1 MRPNI
6 LWLLAL
12 SMSLVVGCPEDEP
25 DDDDVSQDDDDSG
38 SDDDDSGADDD
49 DDDSAGDDDDSS
61 SDDDDSAG
69 DDDDTVACDTRIPQD
84 VATLQAAVDAAGFGD
99 VLCADPGVYPG
110 ALDFGGKVVQL
121 IGLGGSAGTTIDGNQ
136 AGTVVTFASGESS
149 STLLQGFTV
158 TDGFATSGGG
168 VLIEGASPTLVDVVV
183 SSNVAYNHGGGIYIT
198 AGSPTLDNVVI
209 QGNRADGEGG
219 GLYVT
224 GATLT
229 MSNSVIA
236 DNTVMSYGGGLCL
249 QSSSAVLDHL
259 LLVGNVAERDGGGV
273 FMNTS
278 SADVSNVALLGNTA
292 GGLDADGGGIYLL
305 QSSPS
310 LTSVTLAGNV
320 ASGCGGGLY
329 LFQASPALLGVILEG
344 NEAASGGGVC
354 NDPGLPG
361 YPSIAFSSASENTPD
376 AYTGMTDP
384 TGANG
389 NTDATANFNQTV
401 LPDPMDWDVHLGE
414 TSALID
420 AGSPSLDD
428 PDGSRSD
435 MGAFGGPAAGEWD
448 LDRDGS
454 PSWWQPGEYDV
465 GSYPGLGWDCD
476 DLDAAIYPGH
486 GC

>member
-1 MRPNI
+1 MRWT
-6 LWLLAL
+6 LLVALAL
-12 SMSLVVGCPEDEP
+12 ALTAAQGCTDEDV
-25 DDDDVSQDDDDSG
+25 DDDDAADDDSG
-38 SDDDDSGADDD
+38 DDDDSGAGDDDDSSAGD
-49 DDDSAGDDDDSS
+49 DDDSAGDDDDS
-61 SDDDDSAG
+61 AG
-69 DDDDTVACDTRIPQD
+69 DDDDDTVACDTRIPQD
-84 VATLQAAVDAAGFGD
+84 AATLQAAVDAAGFGD

-168 VLIEGASPTLVDVVV
+168 VRIEGASPTLVDVVV
-183 SSNVAYNHGGGIYIT
+183 SSNVAYNHGGGLYIT
-198 AGSPTLDNVVI
+198 SGAPTLENVVI

-219 GLYVT
+219 GVYVT

-229 MSNSVIA
+229 MSNSVVA
-236 DNTVMSYGGGLCL
+236 DNTVMSYGGGLTL

-259 LLVGNVAERDGGGV
+259 LVVGNTAERDGGGV

-305 QSSPS
+305 QSSPN

-329 LFQASPALLGVILEG
+329 LFQASPALLGVILER

-361 YPSIAFSSASENTPD
+361 YPSIAFSSAWENTPD
-376 AYTGMTDP
+376 AYSGMTDP

-389 NTDATANFNQTV
+389 NTAATANFNQTV

-448 LDRDGS
+448 LDLDGY

-465 GSYPGLGWDCD
+465 GTYPGQGWDCD
-476 DLDAAIYPGH
+476 DLDASVHPGN